1 VTLLRLHGVCK
12 RFGPA
17 TVLSSLNL
25 AVERGEIYGLLGPNG
40 SGKSTALNILCGL
53 LAPDAGSV
61 KWADAHPE
69 REAGRAAASRIG
81 LCAQQPALYRDLRPA
96 ENLEFHAR
104 IQGLPSPRRARRV
117 AEVMDLFGLQAHAG
131 RTAAELSGGWQQRLH
146 MACAVVHEPDLLI
159 LDEPTSAVDLE
170 ARHALWALIVSL
182 QAGGMTILMTTH
194 HLDEAER
201 LCGRIGIL
209 QEGRLVAEGSLATLR
224 ARVPAQAIALLRG
237 DDEAALRQRAQVLGW
252 PTRTY
257 AGQLA
262 CLLPQPATLGDVVRA
277 FEGLALRSATVQPVG
292 LEHAYLEVLQAPS
305 GRPDRG

>member
-12 RFGPA
+12 RFGTA
-17 TVLSSLNL
+17 TVLSALSL

-40 SGKSTALNILCGL
+40 SGKSTALNIVCGL

-61 KWADAHPE
+61 EWATAASAPRRAE
-69 REAGRAAASRIG
+69 RAAASRIG
-81 LCAQQPALYRDLRPA
+81 MCAQQHALYRDLRPA
-96 ENLEFHAR
+96 EHLEFHAR
-104 IQGLPSPRRARRV
+104 IQGLPTPRRAGRV
-117 AEVMDLFGLQAHAG
+117 AEVMALFGLQVHAG

-146 MACAVVHEPDLLI
+146 MACAVVHEPELLI

-170 ARHALWALIVSL
+170 ARHALWALIESL
-182 QAGGMTILMTTH
+182 RAGGMTILMTTH

-201 LCGRIGIL
+201 LCSRIGIL
-209 QEGRLVAEGSLATLR
+209 QEGRLAAEGPLATLR
-224 ARVPAQAIALLRG
+224 ALVPAQAIALLRG
-237 DDEAALRQRAQVLGW
+237 DDEAALRQRAQMLGW

-262 CLLPQPATLGDVVRA
+262 CLLPHPAALGEVVHA

-292 LEHAYLEVLQAPS
+292 LEHAYLEVLRSP
-305 GRPDRG
+305 